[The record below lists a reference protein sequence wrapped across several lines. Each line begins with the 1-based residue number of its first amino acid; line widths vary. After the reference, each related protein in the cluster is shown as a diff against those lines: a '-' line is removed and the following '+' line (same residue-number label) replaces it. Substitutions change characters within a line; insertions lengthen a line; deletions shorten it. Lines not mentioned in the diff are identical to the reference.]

1 MKNLLYTLL
10 FVPLALFGQSTAYI
24 EQDVPLELSEGWNMF
39 GYSCYEPI
47 DVALSFTSIEDKI
60 VIVKDNSGN
69 VYMPEFGFNGIGSLE
84 RNRGYQIKLTES
96 ISDFQFCPFIVPL
109 VEGCM
114 DEIAFNYNP
123 SANMDDGSCN

>member
-60 VIVKDNSGN
+60 VIVKDN
-69 VYMPEFGFNGIGSLE
+69 
-84 RNRGYQIKLTES
+84 
-96 ISDFQFCPFIVPL
+96 
-109 VEGCM
+109 
-114 DEIAFNYNP
+114 
-123 SANMDDGSCN
+123 